1 MIRSFGARLTVAG
14 LFPLALGGQT
24 YPPAFPRAGATKLLE
39 NERVVVW
46 DVTWPKGQPTPLH
59 RHIYDMTGAYV
70 APGDRIITAV
80 DGSTRPVTT
89 GAGGIVWQLKGVTH
103 IEQGTSDEPLRAIM
117 IELKQ
122 DAPVGTDASPDLP
135 PAFPRD
141 TAKQLLDN
149 ERVTV
154 WENTWP
160 VGRSG
165 PVHRHVRDNVV
176 VWMADGKLRST
187 PQGAEPR
194 VTEVRKFTV
203 TYSARGNVH
212 QEEAIEG
219 MPRAYVFE
227 LK

>member
-1 MIRSFGARLTVAG
+1 MARSLLICLTLVGLLSLVLGA
-14 LFPLALGGQT
+14 QT

-46 DVTWPKGQPTPLH
+46 DVIWPKGQSTALH
-59 RHIYDMTGAYV
+59 RHIYDMTGVYI
-70 APGDRIITAV
+70 APGNRVITAV
-80 DGSTRPVTT
+80 DGSKRPVTT
-89 GAGGIVWQLKGVTH
+89 AAGGIIWQNKGLTH
-103 IEQGTSDEPLRAIM
+103 MEEGVSDEPLRAIM

-135 PAFPRD
+135 PAFPRE

-149 ERVTV
+149 DRVRV
-154 WENTWP
+154 WENVWP
-160 VGRSG
+160 PG
-165 PVHRHVRDNVV
+165 PAGPMHRHVRDNVV

-187 PQGAEPR
+187 PKGGESR
-194 VTEVRKFTV
+194 VTDVRKFTA

-212 QEEAIEG
+212 QEETIEG
-219 MPRAYVFE
+219 SPRAYVFE

>member
-1 MIRSFGARLTVAG
+1 MARSLVAG
-14 LFPLALGGQT
+14 LTLVGLCSFVLAAQT
-24 YPPAFPRAGATKLLE
+24 YPPAFPRVGATKLLE

-46 DVTWPKGQPTPLH
+46 DVTWPKGQATPLH
-59 RHIYDMTGAYV
+59 RHVYDMTGVYI
-70 APGDRIITAV
+70 APGNRLITAV
-80 DGSTRPVTT
+80 DGSKRDVTT
-89 GAGGIVWQLKGVTH
+89 AAGGIIWQLKGITH
-103 IEQGTSDEPLRAIM
+103 IEEGTSDEPLRAIM

-149 ERVTV
+149 DRVRV

-160 VGRSG
+160 SG
-165 PVHRHVRDNVV
+165 HPGPMHRHVRDNVV
-176 VWMADGKLRST
+176 VWIADGKLRSMPKT
-187 PQGAEPR
+187 GEPR
-194 VTEVRKFTV
+194 VTQVSKFTV

-219 MPRAYVFE
+219 TPRAYVFE